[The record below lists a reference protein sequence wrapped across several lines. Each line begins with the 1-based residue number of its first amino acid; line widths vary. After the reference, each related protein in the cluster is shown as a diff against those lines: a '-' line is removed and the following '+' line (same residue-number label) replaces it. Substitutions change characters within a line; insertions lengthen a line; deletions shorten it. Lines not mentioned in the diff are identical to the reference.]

1 NERNLGPHSLDN
13 EVAYMKRNWSNAY
26 VSYFVGSGGRVKQ
39 LAPAGQIQYGAGSLA
54 NQKAYAQIELAR
66 TNNATTFKKDYAA
79 YVNLARDLAQNI
91 GADFSLDDGT
101 GYGIVTHDWITK
113 NWWGDHTDPYGYLAR
128 WGISKAQLAQDLQT
142 GVSETGET
150 VIIQPG
156 KPNAPKYQVGQAIR
170 FTSIYPTP
178 DALINEHLS
187 AEALWTQVGTITAK
201 LPDRQ
206 NLYRIENSG
215 HLLGYVNDGDI
226 AELWRPQTKK
236 SFLIGVDEGI
246 VLRAGQP
253 SLSAPIYGIW
263 PKNTRF
269 YYDAFYIADGY
280 VFIGGTDTTGARIYL
295 PIGPNDGNA
304 QNTWGSFTS

>member
-1 NERNLGPHSLDN
+1 
-13 EVAYMKRNWSNAY
+13 M
-26 VSYFVGSGGRVKQ
+26 
-39 LAPAGQIQYGAGSLA
+39 
-54 NQKAYAQIELAR
+54 
-66 TNNATTFKKDYAA
+66 
-79 YVNLARDLAQNI
+79 AQNI

-113 NWWGDHTDPYGYLAR
+113 IGGRSYRSLWLFSAL
-128 WGISKAQLAQDLQT
+128 GISKAQLAQDLQT

-206 NLYRIENSG
+206 NLYRVENSG

-253 SLSAPIYGIW
+253 SLLAPIYGIW
-263 PKNTRF
+263 PKILAFITIRF
-269 YYDAFYIADGY
+269 ILQMGMFYWWNRYDRRENLFANRTKRWQRTEYMGI
-280 VFIGGTDTTGARIYL
+280 IC
-295 PIGPNDGNA
+295 
-304 QNTWGSFTS
+304 

>member
-1 NERNLGPHSLDN
+1 
-13 EVAYMKRNWSNAY
+13 
-26 VSYFVGSGGRVKQ
+26 
-39 LAPAGQIQYGAGSLA
+39 
-54 NQKAYAQIELAR
+54 YAQIELAR
-66 TNNATTFKKDYAA
+66 TNNAATFKKDYAA

-178 DALINEHLS
+178 D
-187 AEALWTQVGTITAK
+187 
-201 LPDRQ
+201 
-206 NLYRIENSG
+206 
-215 HLLGYVNDGDI
+215 
-226 AELWRPQTKK
+226 
-236 SFLIGVDEGI
+236 
-246 VLRAGQP
+246 
-253 SLSAPIYGIW
+253 
-263 PKNTRF
+263 
-269 YYDAFYIADGY
+269 
-280 VFIGGTDTTGARIYL
+280 
-295 PIGPNDGNA
+295 
-304 QNTWGSFTS
+304 